1 MVFLSPMVFDS
12 GSCHTHSFGI
22 VMVALRA
29 SVLWVVVVVCVVVV
43 FQGVKMLVEIPKV
56 LQGAWLQACY
66 TNSHSDPV

>member
-1 MVFLSPMVFDS
+1 MVFLSPMCFDS
-12 GSCHTHSFGI
+12 GSCHTHSFGG

-29 SVLWVVVVVCVVVV
+29 SVLWVVVVVCVVLV
-43 FQGVKMLVEIPKV
+43 FQGVKMLVEIGKV